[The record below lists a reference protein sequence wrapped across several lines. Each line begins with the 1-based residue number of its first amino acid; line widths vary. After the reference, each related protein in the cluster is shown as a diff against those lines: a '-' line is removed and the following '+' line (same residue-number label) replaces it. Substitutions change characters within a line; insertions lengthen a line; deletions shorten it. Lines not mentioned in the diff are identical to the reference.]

1 MDNDEFEAMLAQF
14 EELETIGAMVEQ
26 VEEVLEQPIAVQI
39 DQPST
44 TIEPITTEEILK
56 EPTIEDPSF
65 FDAVLKLTE
74 EIYPNHCDLI
84 TDHRHFVDHYG
95 RPVKTLLI
103 KFDSTVLYNTLGQSH
118 IVDDLYIAIN
128 FIKTENKDTAKY
140 KFGGTL
146 YGCRESVTYAEY
158 HCRYRHSHIRT
169 GTQGFGDLCVGSGTE
184 MSDLLAGLAV
194 DFNFMDF
201 EGLLYQLMD
210 YVAWESLEGVPFF
223 KMSNIK
229 VGQQFNTTTV
239 NNSDVDLA
247 MLNFTNVILNV
258 HRYNI
263 PIKLVNTKNG
273 DKLIINSE
281 DEGYL
286 QQLAKCTTRL
296 NYRLPNGKYTEI
308 GGNISNSEIDRIN
321 KESTTPMF
329 KFKNKDVFYK
339 IKPVVDKDSTDV
351 GIKYP
356 NPRIVEQIT
365 EKLEFLIN
373 DYYNNIDHL

>member
-1 MDNDEFEAMLAQF
+1 MDDDFEAMLAQF
-14 EELETIGAMVEQ
+14 EELETIGTMVEQ

-39 DQPST
+39 EQLST

-84 TDHRHFVDHYG
+84 TNHGYFVDNFCK
-95 RPVKTLLI
+95 PVKTLLI

-146 YGCRESVTYAEY
+146 YGCRESVTYAEFI
-158 HCRYRHSHIRT
+158 CRYRHSHVRT
-169 GTQGFGDLCVGSGTE
+169 GTQGFGDLCVGNGTE
-184 MSDLLAGLAV
+184 MSDLLAGLVV

-201 EGLLYQLMD
+201 EGLLYQLMN

-229 VGQQFNTTTV
+229 VGQQSNSISI

-247 MLNFTNVILNV
+247 MINFTNVILNV

-263 PIKLVNTKNG
+263 PIKLVNTKDG
-273 DKLIINSE
+273 YKLIINKE

-286 QQLAKCTTRL
+286 QQLAKCTTKL

-308 GGNISNSEIDRIN
+308 GGNISNSEIDAIN

-329 KFKNKDVFYK
+329 KFKNNIHYS
-339 IKPVVDKDSTDV
+339 P
-351 GIKYP
+351 
-356 NPRIVEQIT
+356 
-365 EKLEFLIN
+365 LIWW
-373 DYYNNIDHL
+373 